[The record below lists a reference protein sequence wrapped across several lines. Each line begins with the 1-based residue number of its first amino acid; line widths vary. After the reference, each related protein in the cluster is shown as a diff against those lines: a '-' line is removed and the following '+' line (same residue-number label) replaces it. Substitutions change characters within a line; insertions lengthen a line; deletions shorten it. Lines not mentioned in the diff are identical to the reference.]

1 MTAKA
6 WPFEEARKV
15 LARYQGQ
22 PPSKGYVL
30 FQTGYGPSGLPHI
43 GTFAEV
49 ARTTMVRRAFEW
61 LSDIPTR
68 LLCFSDDMD
77 GLRKVPDNIPNPQA
91 IAPDLGKPLSK
102 VRNPFGT
109 THASFAHHNN
119 ARLCAFLDRF
129 GFAYRFASA
138 SAYYHSGRFDA
149 MLIRACEQYD
159 KIMAIMLPTLREE
172 RRATYAPFL
181 PISPKSGKVLQ
192 VPLQEV
198 NPRKGTLVYQEPD
211 GERIEIPVTGGHVK
225 MQWKADWAMRW
236 AALGVDYE
244 MSGKDLIASVKDSA
258 KICRTLGARPPASL
272 TYELFNDEHGRK
284 ISKSKG
290 NGLSLEEWL
299 AYGSSESL
307 CYFLY
312 QKPKTAKRLHF
323 DVIPKAMDDY
333 HQQLRACKQQD
344 EPARLNN
351 PVFHIHGAQI
361 PQSGMVV
368 SFSMLLNLVSAAG
381 VEDKAQ
387 LWAFIR
393 RYAPAATPKNLPD
406 MEAAV
411 GFAIRYF
418 HDHLRPQKRYRLP
431 TEAERTALVDLR
443 NQLQAWE
450 GAADAEALQSLVFRV
465 GCAHFAAQGA
475 WFNALYE
482 VLLGVAQGPRFG
494 RFIAI
499 YGIEATVALI
509 DGALTRKQ
517 PTPTPQKIQ

>member
-1 MTAKA
+1 MPSTRLRTLAMTAKA

-91 IAPDLGKPLSK
+91 IAPDLGKPLCK

-119 ARLCAFLDRF
+119 AHLCAFLDRF

-272 TYELFNDEHGRK
+272 TYELAGLWLFGEPLLFPV
-284 ISKSKG
+284 SKAE
-290 NGLSLEEWL
+290 NR
-299 AYGSSESL
+299 
-307 CYFLY
+307 
-312 QKPKTAKRLHF
+312 Q
-323 DVIPKAMDDY
+323 
-333 HQQLRACKQQD
+333 
-344 EPARLNN
+344 
-351 PVFHIHGAQI
+351 
-361 PQSGMVV
+361 
-368 SFSMLLNLVSAAG
+368 AA
-381 VEDKAQ
+381 
-387 LWAFIR
+387 AF
-393 RYAPAATPKNLPD
+393 
-406 MEAAV
+406 
-411 GFAIRYF
+411 
-418 HDHLRPQKRYRLP
+418 
-431 TEAERTALVDLR
+431 
-443 NQLQAWE
+443 
-450 GAADAEALQSLVFRV
+450 
-465 GCAHFAAQGA
+465 
-475 WFNALYE
+475 
-482 VLLGVAQGPRFG
+482 
-494 RFIAI
+494 
-499 YGIEATVALI
+499 
-509 DGALTRKQ
+509 
-517 PTPTPQKIQ
+517 